1 MEHPWQ
7 GEARDCASSSLSRG
21 SAGTGR
27 RLQDSACNF
36 GGKLRDGGFDIATS
50 SGKFSRD
57 AHFRGADFA
66 RGFRARF
73 LDLCGAPLEKFLAS
87 GLLLGIHLAARL
99 LEGLLVLL
107 DLLGSRSLGSF
118 RRLLRPPR
126 PRIPP
131 APPLQPGPA
140 EKCPVD

>member
-21 SAGTGR
+21 SAGTRR

-107 DLLGSRSLGSF
+107 DLLGSGSLGSF
-118 RRLLRPPR
+118 RSLLSADGA
-126 PRIPP
+126 RI
-131 APPLQPGPA
+131 ALGHHLQQVLD
-140 EKCPVD
+140 EKST